1 MGRICAFGVY
11 VIGADCRN
19 ACVFKGPTQCCLTV
33 DCVVS
38 IEIRRSDEDQ
48 DCLRSMLG
56 VWVGRSSVRLS
67 VLMFPQTLDRVA

>member
-19 ACVFKGPTQCCLTV
+19 ASVIKGPTRCCLAV
-33 DCVVS
+33 GCVVS

-48 DCLRSMLG
+48 DCLRG
-56 VWVGRSSVRLS
+56 VLS
-67 VLMFPQTLDRVA
+67 VYLER

>member
-19 ACVFKGPTQCCLTV
+19 ASVLKGPTRCCLTV
-33 DCVVS
+33 GRVVP

-48 DCLRSMLG
+48 DCLRG
-56 VWVGRSSVRLS
+56 VSSVQLGS
-67 VLMFPQTLDRVA
+67 